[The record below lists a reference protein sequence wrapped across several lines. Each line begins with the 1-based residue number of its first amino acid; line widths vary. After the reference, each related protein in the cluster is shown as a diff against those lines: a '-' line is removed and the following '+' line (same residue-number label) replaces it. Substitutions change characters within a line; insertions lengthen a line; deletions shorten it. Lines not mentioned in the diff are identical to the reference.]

1 MTQSIP
7 RPFDLS
13 NNYTFLED
21 GGAAPLVPGGAAF
34 WRPLMSGPPFSPEIR
49 RVAEGSGWLA
59 AQYAITSNTA
69 NWERHP
75 NGDELL
81 IMLSGSM
88 DLVFEVSAAEVR
100 VELGTGQAI
109 VVPAGV
115 WHRQIVRVPGT
126 YVGVTY
132 GRGTEH
138 RAL

>member
-1 MTQSIP
+1 MAQGIP
-7 RPFDLS
+7 RTFDLS
-13 NNYTFLED
+13 SNYTFLED

-59 AQYAITSNTA
+59 AQYAITSDTA
-69 NWERHP
+69 SWERHP

-81 IMLSGSM
+81 IILSGSM
-88 DLVFEVSAAEVR
+88 DLVFEMSAEEVR

-126 YVGVTY
+126 YIGITY
-132 GRGTEH
+132 GKGTEH